1 MAERPFGHESSAIN
15 TLRVL
20 AIMGT
25 LALFMVIAVGVLHLV
40 LHHVVMPEHAE
51 VVTAPGVIP
60 PNPRLQPHPQQ
71 DIALERAQKQQ
82 MLSGYRWLDGSHDFA
97 RIPIER
103 AMQLY
108 VQQHGGQAGP
118 AAPSTKGSPGV
129 QP

>member
-1 MAERPFGHESSAIN
+1 MEIGIRIPHTGGLATPELVAEWCRFAEQAGFDLLWGID
-15 TLRVL
+15 
-20 AIMGT
+20 
-25 LALFMVIAVGVLHLV
+25 
-40 LHHVVMPEHAE
+40 HVVMPEHAE

-118 AAPSTKGSPGV
+118 AAPSSSPEV